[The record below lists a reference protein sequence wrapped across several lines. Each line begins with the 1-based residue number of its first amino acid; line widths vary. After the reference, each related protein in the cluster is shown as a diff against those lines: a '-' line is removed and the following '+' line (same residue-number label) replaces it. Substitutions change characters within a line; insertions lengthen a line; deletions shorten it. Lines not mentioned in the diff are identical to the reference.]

1 MQGRDRDLKYK
12 NGKEERQ
19 EKPVEAAVQKTAKT
33 SVDSESDQSVII
45 AGFAL
50 NSFSKKQLLDLIKAW
65 IEETEEIATS
75 EEIEADLGDLSEIT
89 IGQQTSID
97 SSIVYDERSKQKD
110 RTQKA
115 IINSSAPPVEKS
127 LTPAM
132 AAAGEVQEGSNEQKE
147 N

>member
-1 MQGRDRDLKYK
+1 M
-12 NGKEERQ
+12 
-19 EKPVEAAVQKTAKT
+19 
-33 SVDSESDQSVII
+33 
-45 AGFAL
+45 
-50 NSFSKKQLLDLIKAW
+50 W

-115 IINSSAPPVEKS
+115 IINSSAPPVEKN

-132 AAAGEVQEGSNEQKE
+132 AAASEVQEGRNEQKE
-147 N
+147 KSPSKKSKKKMTKADRRLLNNFRQGKKKGR